1 MTERFEAELE
11 VLLRETLEMGAFA
24 RAMLCDAV
32 DALVSRDA
40 ALAAQV
46 IAKKEELRDRHNQ
59 TEDRAYE
66 VLTLYQP
73 VARDLRTVVACL
85 KVLEAL
91 ERIGRYGKAIA
102 KVECYIEEAGAL
114 NDRAQLARLLSI
126 PQMSKMAGEMIDT
139 ALSSFK
145 SGDLSAIRDFGTR
158 DDAVDALNHSI
169 FRECIT
175 YMLEDPRTI
184 TQCTRFVMVARY
196 LERSAD
202 HACTIAEAAVFM
214 QTGERL
220 EIK

>member
-24 RAMLCDAV
+24 RMMLCDSV

-40 ALAAQV
+40 ALADRVVAR
-46 IAKKEELRDRHNQ
+46 KEELRDRHDRA
-59 TEDRAYE
+59 EDRAYE
-66 VLTLYQP
+66 ILTLYQP
-73 VARDLRTVVACL
+73 MARDLRTVVACL
-85 KVLEAL
+85 KVVEAL

-102 KVECYIEEAGAL
+102 KVEGHIEEAGSL
-114 NDRAQLARLLSI
+114 DDRPQLARMLSI
-126 PQMSKMAGEMIDT
+126 PQMSRMAGGMIET
-139 ALSSFK
+139 ALSSFT
-145 SGDLSAIRDFGTR
+145 SGDLSMTEGLGTR
-158 DDAVDALNHSI
+158 DDEVDALNHSI

-184 TQCTRFVMVARY
+184 TQCTRYVMVARY

-202 HACTIAEAAVFM
+202 HACTIAEATVFM
-214 QTGERL
+214 QTGERV

>member
-24 RAMLCDAV
+24 RTMLCDSV
-32 DALVSRDA
+32 EALVSRDA
-40 ALAAQV
+40 ALADRVVAR
-46 IAKKEELRDRHNQ
+46 KEELRDRHNR

-66 VLTLYQP
+66 ILTLYQP
-73 VARDLRTVVACL
+73 MAKDLRTVVACL
-85 KVLEAL
+85 KVVEAL

-102 KVECYIEEAGAL
+102 KVEGHIEEAGSL
-114 NDRAQLARLLSI
+114 DDRPQLARMLSI
-126 PQMSKMAGEMIDT
+126 PQMSRMAGGMIDS
-139 ALSSFK
+139 ALSSFS
-145 SGDLSAIRDFGTR
+145 SGDLSMTQNLGAR
-158 DDAVDALNHSI
+158 DDEVDALNHSI

-184 TQCTRFVMVARY
+184 TQCTRYVMVARY

-202 HACTIAEAAVFM
+202 HACTITEAAVFM
-214 QTGERL
+214 QTGERA